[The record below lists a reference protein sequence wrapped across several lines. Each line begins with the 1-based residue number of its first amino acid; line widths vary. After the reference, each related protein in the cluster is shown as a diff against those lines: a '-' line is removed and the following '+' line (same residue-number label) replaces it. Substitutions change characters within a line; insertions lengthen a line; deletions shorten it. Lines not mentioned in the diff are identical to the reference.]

1 MRNIKLTIE
10 YDGIN
15 YHGWQSQSNSVAIQ
29 DVVQKAIRKLTN
41 EENILTGASRTD
53 VQVHAYGQVANFVTE
68 STIPPDRFA
77 YALNSVL
84 PGDITI
90 KNSEEQNIDF
100 HSRYDSK
107 GKMYQYLIYNS
118 EHPSAILRNRAY
130 HISSYLD
137 VDQMRMAAT
146 LFLGKHD
153 FSAFRSTGSSVKSSK
168 RTIKSVSLTRE
179 DEIISFE
186 ISGDGFLYNMV
197 RIIVGTLVEVGL
209 GKRTVNSVMEAIDS
223 GDRTKAGKTA
233 PPYGLYLVEV
243 YY

>member
-1 MRNIKLTIE
+1 M
-10 YDGIN
+10 
-15 YHGWQSQSNSVAIQ
+15 
-29 DVVQKAIRKLTN
+29 
-41 EENILTGASRTD
+41 
-53 VQVHAYGQVANFVTE
+53 
-68 STIPPDRFA
+68 
-77 YALNSVL
+77 
-84 PGDITI
+84 
-90 KNSEEQNIDF
+90 DF
-100 HSRYDSK
+100 HSRYASK

-130 HISSYLD
+130 HIANPLD

-146 LFLGKHD
+146 LFLGRHD

-168 RTIKSVSLTRE
+168 RTIKGISLTKE

-186 ISGDGFLYNMV
+186 ITGDGFLYNMV
-197 RIIVGTLVEVGL
+197 RIIAGTLVEVGL

-223 GDRTKAGKTA
+223 RDRTKAGKTA